1 METQRWTRKLFVKL
15 SRQDSAPLLY
25 VTVFHGM
32 TFKKPAIFLMRCERP
47 VEAGLLIGAP
57 NEKTLGDEKYVHDV
71 QILMY
76 RKKENVSQRN
86 ISIETFLFD

>member
-1 METQRWTRKLFVKL
+1 
-15 SRQDSAPLLY
+15 
-25 VTVFHGM
+25 
-32 TFKKPAIFLMRCERP
+32 MRCERP

-76 RKKENVSQRN
+76 RKKENGSQRN
-86 ISIETFLFD
+86 ISIETFLFDWEITKIWISKGKFNG